1 MYGRVLNEEIIQE
14 REAYRM
20 LQDVW
25 KDLARIQP
33 NLLGPCV
40 KVSVPA
46 DKEGPATKAAPK
58 AAPVAK
64 VGGKRPTTCSQCGQ
78 QGHNKRTCQQ

>member
-1 MYGRVLNEEIIQE
+1 
-14 REAYRM
+14 M
-20 LQDVW
+20 LQNVW
-25 KDLARIQP
+25 KDLAQIQP

-58 AAPVAK
+58 TVPVTK
-64 VGGKRPTTCSQCGQ
+64 IGDKRLITYSQCSQES
-78 QGHNKRTCQQ
+78 HNKKTCQQ